1 MMAWLFLGI
10 CLLAATL
17 LAARWFVAA
26 DAHKLARGLRWTAA
40 ILVGALAL
48 YLLFGGRLALGGPL
62 ALLVPIILRMRRGGI
77 PGSGPSAE
85 AKGPMTREQA
95 YEILGLSEGASKE
108 EIKAAHRRLLK
119 NLHPDHGGSNYLAA
133 KINQAK
139 DFLLSKSA

>member
-1 MMAWLFLGI
+1 
-10 CLLAATL
+10 
-17 LAARWFVAA
+17 
-26 DAHKLARGLRWTAA
+26 
-40 ILVGALAL
+40 
-48 YLLFGGRLALGGPL
+48 
-62 ALLVPIILRMRRGGI
+62 
-77 PGSGPSAE
+77 
-85 AKGPMTREQA
+85 MTREQA